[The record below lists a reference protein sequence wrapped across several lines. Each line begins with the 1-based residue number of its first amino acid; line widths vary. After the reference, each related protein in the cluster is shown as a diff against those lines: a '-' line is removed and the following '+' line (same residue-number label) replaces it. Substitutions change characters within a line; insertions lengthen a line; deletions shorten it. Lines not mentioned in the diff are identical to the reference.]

1 MTGQA
6 KSGELGLLG
15 PFPLRSIPLLSVTP
29 ALVAGIYAFLRGR
42 RQKSWMAGTSLAM
55 TPNKWLNIPDYDG
68 STRRPF
74 SRILRSNIAFAP
86 SPPPPSFPPPPPP
99 LHPTAPLPPF

>member
-15 PFPLRSIPLLSVTP
+15 PVPLRSIPLLSVTP

-74 SRILRSNIAFAP
+74 SRILRSHIALATSP
-86 SPPPPSFPPPPPP
+86 RHPTSPPPHGG
-99 LHPTAPLPPF
+99 LHGTA